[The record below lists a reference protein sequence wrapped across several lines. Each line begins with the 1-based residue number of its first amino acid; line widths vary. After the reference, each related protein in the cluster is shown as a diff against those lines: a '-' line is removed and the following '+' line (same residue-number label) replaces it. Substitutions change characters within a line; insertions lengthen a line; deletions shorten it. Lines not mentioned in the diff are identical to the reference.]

1 MFYFKI
7 DLEKVLNYP
16 TLPIYAT
23 NVHQGS
29 KFLTKTIRPPLTPSR
44 NLPSCHPNTPFCS
57 LQSYHAV
64 IHISN
69 VKEQVD
75 LSINGVFGSLVVV
88 VAAARGGGDAVS
100 EIVVFAV
107 ELGVLCGHI
116 RAKAVVAARARGERT
131 SGAGLI
137 ESF

>member
-1 MFYFKI
+1 M
-7 DLEKVLNYP
+7 
-16 TLPIYAT
+16 
-23 NVHQGS
+23 
-29 KFLTKTIRPPLTPSR
+29 
-44 NLPSCHPNTPFCS
+44 
-57 LQSYHAV
+57 
-64 IHISN
+64 
-69 VKEQVD
+69 KEQVD